1 MTFYL
6 IFTDFDIVLLSGNS
20 KYRKISIDLVI
31 RDLLGKFNSPDLIE
45 LSNTS
50 CMTRPSDGG
59 REGRVRE
66 RGEGGEGGE
75 RGRERGILSL
85 VTLCHPSSP
94 VVPCRHP
101 LPLVVTRCDPS
112 STVAIRCDPWSTV
125 VIPFPPT
132 PPLLLHSLK
141 TH

>member
-1 MTFYL
+1 MHIYGVPFL
-6 IFTDFDIVLLSGNS
+6 RAAKWLLSGAEGPFFLFI
-20 KYRKISIDLVI
+20 K
-31 RDLLGKFNSPDLIE
+31 
-45 LSNTS
+45 TS

-75 RGRERGILSL
+75 MGEGRGILSL

-101 LPLVVTRCDPS
+101 LPLVVTRCH
-112 STVAIRCDPWSTV
+112 
-125 VIPFPPT
+125 
-132 PPLLLHSLK
+132 PL
-141 TH
+141 